1 MLLLMLSHFSRIQL
15 CVTPQTAAHQDPL
28 SLGFSRQ
35 EHWSG
40 LPFPSPLCLPFCPAS
55 WEPHRAIATSR
66 QPFGGYWVCPWE
78 PPWTLCWK
86 GLPGNVLAIQTA
98 EWSWVSAD
106 SADGVGAGPRVSWH
120 LSPAADLL
128 CHPVS
133 PRPTWWVPSGNRGQ
147 MSLRDSSCCGL
158 FFFAKRQ

>member
-1 MLLLMLSHFSRIQL
+1 MATYSSILKMLVGVRGLW
-15 CVTPQTAAHQDPL
+15 PQEGLRNTQ
-28 SLGFSRQ
+28 SL
-35 EHWSG
+35 
-40 LPFPSPLCLPFCPAS
+40 LPFSGQMSILCLPFCPAS

-86 GLPGNVLAIQTA
+86 GLPGNALASKLQR
-98 EWSWVSAD
+98 SWVSAD

-120 LSPAADLL
+120 RSPAADLL

-133 PRPTWWVPSGNRGQ
+133 PRPTWSVPSGNRGQ
-147 MSLRDSSCCGL
+147 MSLRDSSSCGL